1 VITIKPLS
9 QHGLAQDFL
18 QTYKKIIKNQ
28 TFYSKTTPSR
38 ILSLRPSQ
46 MPFCALSVF
55 TTHAKH
61 GMYREEDFSMAF
73 YTRVGTVVHEVMQNF
88 LCMSGKLLAD
98 YHCRECGTWHRM
110 SYKTECCDFPTQYH
124 EVEIDYKGIKG
135 HIDAIYKDR
144 NGKLWIVDFK
154 TTSLAGATKK
164 KKDPGVTYKEQ
175 IEVYAVL
182 VELQYGIKIEGYA
195 NSFILRDNPIKG
207 DPPMWCTRLT
217 PETRKRVLKR
227 LNKYKRIHKHV
238 LDVQTKAG
246 ALSLLDYGRCAD
258 PWCKVCTIKDDA
270 RLKQELLTAYKVG
283 KANGHLPIR
292 QMALNAEAKEK
303 KSRSNSK

>member
-18 QTYKKIIKNQ
+18 QTYKKILKTQ
-28 TFYSKTTPSR
+28 SFYSKTTPSR

-55 TTHAKH
+55 INHAKY

-88 LCMSGKLLAD
+88 LCKSGKLLAD
-98 YHCRECGTWHRM
+98 YHCRECNTWHRM
-110 SYKTECCDFPTQYH
+110 SYKHECCEFPTQYH

-135 HIDAIYKDR
+135 HIDAIYKDQK
-144 NGKLWIVDFK
+144 GKLWIIDFK
-154 TTSLAGATKK
+154 TTSIDGSAKK
-164 KKDPGVTYKEQ
+164 KKDPGVVYREQ
-175 IEVYAVL
+175 IETYAVL

-195 NSFILRDNPIKG
+195 NSFIIRDNPIKK

-217 PETRKRVLKR
+217 DQTRKTVLKR
-227 LNKYKRIHKHV
+227 LNKYRRIHKQV
-238 LDVQTKAG
+238 LDAETKRE
-246 ALSLLDYGRCAD
+246 ALDLLDYGRCAD
-258 PWCKVCTIKDDA
+258 PWCKVCTIRDDA
-270 RLKQELLTAYKVG
+270 KLKQELLMAYRVG
-283 KANGHLPIR
+283 KSTGHLPIR
-292 QMALNAEAKEK
+292 AMAERAQ
-303 KSRSNSK
+303 RNSK